1 MFRSK
6 NDFITQYRLEG
17 ETTLACIR
25 ELTDESLTQAVT
37 ELDRTLGELTWHI
50 VQSLGGFAERAGI
63 SVEGANYSSSMP
75 ETKAEILE
83 EAEKIV
89 NNTLAAYEA
98 SLTDE
103 NLNDDVDFFG
113 HNLAKG
119 VLLYSNITH
128 LAHHRGQMTV
138 LMRQAGLK
146 VPGIYGPS
154 RDSE

>member
-6 NDFITQYRLEG
+6 NDFITQYRQES

-50 VQSLGGFAERAGI
+50 IQSLGAFAERAGV

-119 VLLYSNITH
+119 ALLYSNITH

-138 LMRQAGLK
+138 LMRQADLK
-146 VPGIYGPS
+146 VLGIYGPS

>member
-6 NDFITQYRLEG
+6 NDFITQYRQEG

-25 ELTDESLTQAVT
+25 ELTDESLDQAVS
-37 ELDRTLGELTWHI
+37 ELDRTLGEITWHV
-50 VQSLGGFAERAGI
+50 VQSLGGFANQAGI
-63 SVEGANYSSSMP
+63 SVEGANFDSPMP

-83 EAEKIV
+83 EAEKII
-89 NNTLAAYEA
+89 NNTLVAYEA

-119 VLLYSNITH
+119 ALLYSNITH

-138 LMRQAGLK
+138 LMRQAGLRI
-146 VPGIYGPS
+146 PGIYGPS

>member
-6 NDFITQYRLEG
+6 NDFITQYRQEG

-25 ELTDESLTQAVT
+25 ELTDESLDQAVS
-37 ELDRTLGELTWHI
+37 ELDRTLGEITWHV
-50 VQSLGGFAERAGI
+50 VQSLGGFANQAGI
-63 SVEGANYSSSMP
+63 SVEGANFDSPMP

-83 EAEKIV
+83 EAKKII

-119 VLLYSNITH
+119 ALLYSNITH
-128 LAHHRGQMTV
+128 LVHHRGQMTV
-138 LMRQAGLK
+138 LMRQAGLRI
-146 VPGIYGPS
+146 PGIYGPS